1 MTIDQAVSTLNLYI
15 LSNAGVSQQQAVEAL
30 DALQDAVTLMQQRY
44 ADKEAV
50 RLGHI
55 VREGMTPAQY
65 HAAEQ
70 RARAAHPEAWVGRL
84 PVAADE
90 MAGWMATGQFEVA
103 PPPGSDAVVAAQGS
117 L

>member
-1 MTIDQAVSTLNLYI
+1 MTIEQAVATLNLYI
-15 LSNAGVSQQQAVEAL
+15 LSNAGVSQRQAIEAL
-30 DALQDAVTLMQQRY
+30 DALQDEIGLIRQRY

-55 VREGMTPAQY
+55 VREGMTAAQY
-65 HAAEQ
+65 HAAEA
-70 RARAAHPEAWVGRL
+70 RARAAHPEAWAGRL

-103 PPPGSDAVVAAQGS
+103 PPPGSDAGRTGADS